1 MASHKRNDASTV
13 RAPRSRRVS
22 EQVAGDIL
30 RSIEERSLEPGT
42 RIGTEEELAREF
54 GVSRPTLREALRML
68 SSGDLVRASKGPG
81 GGIFVANTVEEGMG
95 QSISD
100 FIGMMLETRRVS
112 IEELLEAR
120 TLLEVPLAGLAA
132 HRADERTL
140 AELRAA
146 VEESKASPG
155 EEGEAARLRADGRIH
170 HALAAAG
177 GNRVV
182 EAFMQWTFD
191 ILQPSLRTI
200 IRPAV
205 VESVVAEQHDQ
216 LLHAIERGDPVRAER
231 AMREHLNYVRD
242 LVRAVGAGDAT
253 PGAATGDGQTDR
265 TASA

>member
-1 MASHKRNDASTV
+1 MATGNRSEASAV
-13 RAPRSRRVS
+13 RPPRSRRVS
-22 EQVAGDIL
+22 EQVASDIL
-30 RSIEERSLEPGT
+30 RSIEERSLEPGS

-68 SSGDLVRASKGPG
+68 SSGDLVRATKGPG
-81 GGIFVANTVEEGMG
+81 GGIFVANTVEKGMG

-100 FIGMMLETRRVS
+100 FIGMLLETKRVS

-132 HRADERTL
+132 HRADDETL

-146 VEESKASPG
+146 VEQHNASPDD
-155 EEGEAARLRADGRIH
+155 EAARLHADARIH
-170 HALAAAG
+170 HALAAGG
-177 GNRVV
+177 GNRVA

-191 ILQPSLRTI
+191 VLQPSLNRI

-205 VESVVAEQHDQ
+205 VESVIAEQHES
-216 LLHAIERGDPVRAER
+216 LLRAIERGDPIRAER

-242 LVRAVGAGDAT
+242 LVRAVGPEDAT
-253 PGAATGDGQTDR
+253 PGAIAAGDR
-265 TASA
+265 PAPA

>member
-1 MASHKRNDASTV
+1 MANHKPNDTSTV

-30 RSIEERSLEPGT
+30 RSIEERSLQPGS
-42 RIGTEEELAREF
+42 RIGTEEQLAREF

-68 SSGDLVRASKGPG
+68 SSGDLIRASKGPG
-81 GGIFVANTVEEGMG
+81 GGIFVANTVEKGMG

-100 FIGMMLETRRVS
+100 FIAMMLETKRIS

-132 HRADERTL
+132 HRAEPHTL

-146 VEESKASPG
+146 VEQYNAVPADET
-155 EEGEAARLRADGRIH
+155 ARLHADARIH

-177 GNRVV
+177 GNRVT

-191 ILQPSLRTI
+191 ILQPSLRII

-205 VESVVAEQHDQ
+205 VESVIAEQHDQ
-216 LLHAIERGDPVRAER
+216 LLHAIQRGDPVRAER
-231 AMREHLNYVRD
+231 AMREHLNYIRD

-253 PGAATGDGQTDR
+253 PDAV
-265 TASA
+265 SAHRETSPG

>member
-1 MASHKRNDASTV
+1 MGTPQRNNASAV
-13 RAPRSRRVS
+13 RPPRSRRVS
-22 EQVAGDIL
+22 EQVASDIL
-30 RSIEERSLEPGT
+30 RSIEERSLEPGS

-68 SSGDLVRASKGPG
+68 SSGDLVRATKGPG
-81 GGIFVANTVEEGMG
+81 GGIFVANTVEAGMG

-120 TLLEVPLAGLAA
+120 ALLEVPLAGLAA
-132 HRADERTL
+132 HRADEETL

-146 VEESKASPG
+146 VEQYNANPDDETA
-155 EEGEAARLRADGRIH
+155 LLHADARIH
-170 HALAAAG
+170 HTLAGGG
-177 GNRVV
+177 GNRVA

-191 ILQPSLRTI
+191 VLQPSLRTI

-205 VESVVAEQHDQ
+205 VESVVAEQHEN
-216 LLHAIERGDPVRAER
+216 LLRAIERGDPVRAER

-242 LVRAVGAGDAT
+242 LVRAVGAEDAT
-253 PGAATGDGQTDR
+253 PGAVSVHRG
-265 TASA
+265 TAPG